1 MIEKGETKSFFFS
14 MADYKCPEKGPDLR
28 IARAK
33 WEDDVNVTPN
43 EKIQRFLEI
52 HMMRDDGYYGYY
64 PVSSRPYCNGRPLNM
79 RSIGFIN
86 TENVVGSVKILGDLT
101 QKGDYYITANAF
113 KTPKSRRANNVH
125 SLTNIVMDIDVH
137 TRGGIRGCRDIIIQR
152 LDALLYFMFVKNK
165 IQPCPNTIVHT
176 GRGIQLWWAIKPLSA
191 KKLKYVYKGVQE
203 HLYETLEKKIYASDY
218 VSDPEF
224 KEFVKID
231 YAASKKV
238 AGLFRMP
245 GTYNTKSKK
254 YGNYFILHEDRLD
267 AVELYF
273 TLHPATGKPY
283 VKYKKKKKKKGNAA
297 FRKNNYG
304 NHIENVIRSLIEL
317 RRSAGEQEDGYRD
330 LYCVITLSAYL
341 SNGASEEEAWKHV
354 VELNNSFRSPLSM
367 KELRGYMSTA
377 LYKKYKYRNETIIKY
392 LQIDE
397 SEQKVLGF
405 YAASAY
411 YEERQKA
418 KQRGEERKKA
428 KEIRETKIIE
438 LFTKGHLQD
447 KIAELVGCA
456 QSTVSKVLKAAEIT
470 KKSKKNGIKKAT
482 KALCQ
487 RVKRKKTEKQELTT
501 DEKLKQL
508 AAEDPEFAK
517 TMQRL
522 AELKAGREKYKQI
535 KEEFNSDTRKG
546 GSDCAAFRLMSEED
560 YQEVIRKNC
569 AEYEG
574 V

>member
-1 MIEKGETKSFFFS
+1 MEVEMIEKGETKLFSFS
-14 MADYKCPEKGPDLR
+14 MADYKCPEKGPNLR

-33 WEDDVNVTPN
+33 WEDNIDVTSE
-43 EKIQRFLEI
+43 EKLQRFLEI

-64 PVSSRPYCNGRPLNM
+64 PVSNRPYCNGRPLNM

-113 KTPKSRRANNVH
+113 KIPKSRRANNVH

-137 TRGGIRGCRDIIIQR
+137 TRGGIRGCRDVIIQR
-152 LDALLYFMFVKNK
+152 LDALLYHIFVSNPDSLN
-165 IQPCPNTIVHT
+165 IPCPNTVVHT

-203 HLYETLEKKIYASDY
+203 HLYETLEKKIYA
-218 VSDPEF
+218 SDPEF

-254 YGNYFILHEDRLD
+254 YGNYFILHEDKLD

-304 NHIENVIRSLIEL
+304 NHIENMIRSLIEL

-397 SEQKVLGF
+397 SEQKALGF
-405 YAASAY
+405 YAASVY

-456 QSTVSKVLKAAEIT
+456 QSTVSKVLKAAGIT
-470 KKSKKNGIKKAT
+470 RKSKKNGIKKAA

-508 AAEDPEFAK
+508 AAEDPKFAK

-522 AELKAGREKYKQI
+522 AELKAGREKYKQT
-535 KEEFNSDTRKG
+535 KEEFARRKP
-546 GSDCAAFRLMSEED
+546 DERFRLMSSEED

>member
-1 MIEKGETKSFFFS
+1 MIEKGETKLFSFS
-14 MADYKCPEKGPDLR
+14 MADYKCPEKGPNLR

-33 WEDDVNVTPN
+33 WEDNIDVTSE
-43 EKIQRFLEI
+43 EKLQRFLEI

-64 PVSSRPYCNGRPLNM
+64 PVSNRPYCNGRPLNM

-113 KTPKSRRANNVH
+113 KIPKSRRANNVH

-137 TRGGIRGCRDIIIQR
+137 TRGGIRGCRDVIIQR
-152 LDALLYFMFVKNK
+152 LDALLYHIFVSNPDSLN
-165 IQPCPNTIVHT
+165 IPCPNTVVHT
-176 GRGIQLWWAIKPLSA
+176 GRGIQLWWAIEPLSA

-203 HLYETLEKKIYASDY
+203 HLYETLEKKIYA
-218 VSDPEF
+218 SDPEF

-254 YGNYFILHEDRLD
+254 YGNYFILHEDKLD

-283 VKYKKKKKKKGNAA
+283 VKYKKKKEKKGNAA

-456 QSTVSKVLKAAEIT
+456 QSTVSKVLKAAGIT
-470 KKSKKNGIKKAT
+470 RKSKKNGIKKAA

-501 DEKLKQL
+501 EKKLKQL

-522 AELKAGREKYKQI
+522 AELKAGREKYKQT
-535 KEEFNSDTRKG
+535 KEEFARRKP
-546 GSDCAAFRLMSEED
+546 DERFRLMSSEED

>member
-1 MIEKGETKSFFFS
+1 MIEKGETKLFSFS
-14 MADYKCPEKGPDLR
+14 MADYKCPEKGPNLR

-33 WEDDVNVTPN
+33 WEDNIDVTSE
-43 EKIQRFLEI
+43 EKLQRFLEI

-64 PVSSRPYCNGRPLNM
+64 PVSNRPYCNGRPLNM

-113 KTPKSRRANNVH
+113 KIPKSRRANNVH

-137 TRGGIRGCRDIIIQR
+137 TRGGIRGCRDVIIQR
-152 LDALLYFMFVKNK
+152 LDALLYHIFVSNPDSLN
-165 IQPCPNTIVHT
+165 IPCPNTVVHT

-203 HLYETLEKKIYASDY
+203 HLYETLEKKIYA
-218 VSDPEF
+218 SDPEF

-254 YGNYFILHEDRLD
+254 YGNYFILHEDKLD
-267 AVELYF
+267 AIELYF

-304 NHIENVIRSLIEL
+304 NHIENMIRSLIEL

-397 SEQKVLGF
+397 SEQKALGF
-405 YAASAY
+405 YAASVY

-456 QSTVSKVLKAAEIT
+456 QSTVSKVLKAAGIT
-470 KKSKKNGIKKAT
+470 RKSKKNGIKKAA

-508 AAEDPEFAK
+508 AAEDPKFAK

-522 AELKAGREKYKQI
+522 AELKAGREKYKQT
-535 KEEFNSDTRKG
+535 KEEFARRKP
-546 GSDCAAFRLMSEED
+546 DERFRLMSSEED

>member
-1 MIEKGETKSFFFS
+1 MIEKGETKLFSFS
-14 MADYKCPEKGPDLR
+14 MADYKCPEKGPNLR

-33 WEDDVNVTPN
+33 WEDNIDVTSE
-43 EKIQRFLEI
+43 EKLQRFLEI

-64 PVSSRPYCNGRPLNM
+64 PVSNRPYCNGRPLNM

-113 KTPKSRRANNVH
+113 KIPKSRRANNVH

-137 TRGGIRGCRDIIIQR
+137 TRGGIRGCRDVIIQR
-152 LDALLYFMFVKNK
+152 LDALLYHIFVSNPDSLN
-165 IQPCPNTIVHT
+165 IPCPNTVVHT

-203 HLYETLEKKIYASDY
+203 HLYETLEKKIYA
-218 VSDPEF
+218 SDPEF

-254 YGNYFILHEDRLD
+254 YGNYFILHEDKLD

-304 NHIENVIRSLIEL
+304 NHIENMIRSLIEL

-397 SEQKVLGF
+397 SEQKALGF
-405 YAASAY
+405 YAASVY

-456 QSTVSKVLKAAEIT
+456 QSTVSKVLKAAGIT
-470 KKSKKNGIKKAT
+470 RKSKKNGIKKAA

-508 AAEDPEFAK
+508 AAEDPKFAK

-522 AELKAGREKYKQI
+522 AELKAGREKYKQT
-535 KEEFNSDTRKG
+535 KEEFARRKP
-546 GSDCAAFRLMSEED
+546 DERFRLMSSEED

>member
-1 MIEKGETKSFFFS
+1 M
-14 MADYKCPEKGPDLR
+14 
-28 IARAK
+28 
-33 WEDDVNVTPN
+33 NVTLE
-43 EKIQRFLEI
+43 EKLQRFLEI

-64 PVSSRPYCNGRPLNM
+64 PVSNRPYCNGRPLNM

-203 HLYETLEKKIYASDY
+203 HLYETLEKKIYASD
-218 VSDPEF
+218 PEF

-254 YGNYFILHEDRLD
+254 YGNYFILHEDKLD

-304 NHIENVIRSLIEL
+304 NHIENMIRSLIEL

-397 SEQKVLGF
+397 SEQKALGF
-405 YAASAY
+405 YAASVY

-456 QSTVSKVLKAAEIT
+456 QSTVSKVLKAAGIT
-470 KKSKKNGIKKAT
+470 RKSKKNGIKKAA

-508 AAEDPEFAK
+508 AAEDPKFAK

-522 AELKAGREKYKQI
+522 AELKAGREKYKQT
-535 KEEFNSDTRKG
+535 KEEFARRKP
-546 GSDCAAFRLMSEED
+546 DERFRLMSSEED

>member
-1 MIEKGETKSFFFS
+1 MIEKGETKLFSFS
-14 MADYKCPEKGPDLR
+14 MADYKCPEKGPNLR

-33 WEDDVNVTPN
+33 WEDNIDVTSE
-43 EKIQRFLEI
+43 EKLQRFLEI

-64 PVSSRPYCNGRPLNM
+64 PVSNRPYCNGRPLNM

-113 KTPKSRRANNVH
+113 KIPKSRRANNVH

-137 TRGGIRGCRDIIIQR
+137 TRGGIRGCRDVIIQR
-152 LDALLYFMFVKNK
+152 LDALLYHIFVSNPDSLN
-165 IQPCPNTIVHT
+165 ISCPNTVVHT
-176 GRGIQLWWAIKPLSA
+176 GRGIQLWWAIEPLSA

-203 HLYETLEKKIYASDY
+203 HLYETLEKKIYA
-218 VSDPEF
+218 SDPEF

-254 YGNYFILHEDRLD
+254 YGNYFILHEDKLD

-283 VKYKKKKKKKGNAA
+283 VKYKKKKEKKGNAA

-341 SNGASEEEAWKHV
+341 SNGASEEDAWKHV

-397 SEQKVLGF
+397 SEQKALGF

-411 YEERQKA
+411 YEERQNA

-456 QSTVSKVLKAAEIT
+456 QSTVSKVLKAAGIT
-470 KKSKKNGIKKAT
+470 KKSKKNGIKKAA

-535 KEEFNSDTRKG
+535 KEEFNSDTRKS

>member
-1 MIEKGETKSFFFS
+1 MIEKGKTKLFSFS
-14 MADYKCPEKGPDLR
+14 MADYKCSEKGPDLR
-28 IARAK
+28 ITRAK
-33 WEDDVNVTPN
+33 WKDNVNATPD
-43 EKIQRFLEI
+43 KKLQKFLKI

-64 PVSSRPYCNGRPLNM
+64 PVSNRPYCNGHPLNM

-86 TENVVGSVKILGDLT
+86 TENVVGSVKMLGDLT

-125 SLTNIVMDIDVH
+125 SLTNIVMDIDIH
-137 TRGGIRGCRDIIIQR
+137 TRGGIRGCRDVILQR
-152 LDALLYFMFVKNK
+152 LDALLYHIFVSNPDSLN
-165 IQPCPNTIVHT
+165 IPCPNTVVHT
-176 GRGIQLWWAIKPLSA
+176 GRGIQLWWAIEPLSA
-191 KKLKYVYKGVQE
+191 KKIKYVYKGVQE
-203 HLYETLEKKIYASDY
+203 YLYETLEKKIYA
-218 VSDPEF
+218 SDPEF

-254 YGNYFILHEDRLD
+254 YGNYFILHEDKLD
-267 AVELYF
+267 ALELYF

-283 VKYKKKKKKKGNAA
+283 VKFKKKKDKKGNAA

-304 NHIENVIRSLIEL
+304 NYIENMIRSLIEL

-341 SNGASEEEAWKHV
+341 SNGTSEEEAWKHV

-367 KELRGYMSTA
+367 KELRSYMSTA

-397 SEQKVLGF
+397 SEQKALGF
-405 YAASAY
+405 YAASTY

-418 KQRGEERKKA
+418 KQRGQERKKA

-438 LFTKGHLQD
+438 LFTKGHFQD
-447 KIAELVGCA
+447 KIAEIVGCA
-456 QSTVSKVLKAAEIT
+456 QSTVSKVLKAAGIT
-470 KKSKKNGIKKAT
+470 KKSKKKGIKKAA

-487 RVKRKKTEKQELTT
+487 RVKRKKTKKQELTT
-501 DEKLKQL
+501 DEKLKRL
-508 AAEDPEFAK
+508 ATEDPEFAK

-522 AELKAGREKYKQI
+522 AELKAGREKYERT
-535 KEEFNSDTRKG
+535 KEEFARRKP
-546 GSDCAAFRLMSEED
+546 DERFRLMPEED
-560 YQEVIRKNC
+560 FQELIRKNC

>member
-1 MIEKGETKSFFFS
+1 MEVEMIEKGETKLFSFS
-14 MADYKCPEKGPDLR
+14 MADYKCPEKGPNLR

-33 WEDDVNVTPN
+33 WEDNIDVTSE
-43 EKIQRFLEI
+43 EKLQRFLEI

-64 PVSSRPYCNGRPLNM
+64 PVSNRPYCNGRPLNM

-113 KTPKSRRANNVH
+113 KIPKSRRANNVH

-137 TRGGIRGCRDIIIQR
+137 TRGGIRGCRDVIIQR
-152 LDALLYFMFVKNK
+152 LDALLYHIFVSNPDSLN
-165 IQPCPNTIVHT
+165 IPCPNTVVHT
-176 GRGIQLWWAIKPLSA
+176 GRGIQLWWAIEPLSA

-203 HLYETLEKKIYASDY
+203 HLYETLEKKIYA
-218 VSDPEF
+218 SDPEF

-254 YGNYFILHEDRLD
+254 YGNYFILHEDKLD

-273 TLHPATGKPY
+273 TLHPATGKTY
-283 VKYKKKKKKKGNAA
+283 VKYKKKKEKKGNAA

-456 QSTVSKVLKAAEIT
+456 QSTVSKVLKAAGIT
-470 KKSKKNGIKKAT
+470 RKSKKNGIKKAA

-501 DEKLKQL
+501 EKKLKQL

-522 AELKAGREKYKQI
+522 AELKAGREKYKQT
-535 KEEFNSDTRKG
+535 KEEFARRKP
-546 GSDCAAFRLMSEED
+546 DERFRLMSSEED

>member
-1 MIEKGETKSFFFS
+1 MEVEMIEKGETKLFSFS
-14 MADYKCPEKGPDLR
+14 MADYKCPEKGPNLR

-33 WEDDVNVTPN
+33 WEDNIDVTSE
-43 EKIQRFLEI
+43 EKLQRFLEI

-64 PVSSRPYCNGRPLNM
+64 PVSNRPYCNGCPLNM

-137 TRGGIRGCRDIIIQR
+137 TRGGIRGCRDVIIQR

-203 HLYETLEKKIYASDY
+203 HLYETLEKKIYASD
-218 VSDPEF
+218 PEF

-231 YAASKKV
+231 YASSKKV

-254 YGNYFILHEDRLD
+254 YGNYFILHENKLD

-304 NHIENVIRSLIEL
+304 NHIENMIRSLIEL

-397 SEQKVLGF
+397 SEQKALGF
-405 YAASAY
+405 YAASVY

-456 QSTVSKVLKAAEIT
+456 QSTVSKVLKAAGIT
-470 KKSKKNGIKKAT
+470 RKSKKNGIKKAA

-508 AAEDPEFAK
+508 AAEDPKFAK

-522 AELKAGREKYKQI
+522 AELKAGREKYKQT
-535 KEEFNSDTRKG
+535 KEEFARRKP
-546 GSDCAAFRLMSEED
+546 DERFRLMSSEED

>member
-1 MIEKGETKSFFFS
+1 MIEKGETKLFSFS
-14 MADYKCPEKGPDLR
+14 MADYKCPEKGPNLR

-33 WEDDVNVTPN
+33 WEDNIDVTSE
-43 EKIQRFLEI
+43 EKLQRFLEI

-64 PVSSRPYCNGRPLNM
+64 PVSNRPYCNGRPLNM

-113 KTPKSRRANNVH
+113 KIPKSRRANNVH

-137 TRGGIRGCRDIIIQR
+137 TRGGIRGCRDVIIQR
-152 LDALLYFMFVKNK
+152 LDALLYHIFVSNPDSLN
-165 IQPCPNTIVHT
+165 IPCPNTVVHT
-176 GRGIQLWWAIKPLSA
+176 GRGIQLWWAIEPLSA

-203 HLYETLEKKIYASDY
+203 HLYETLEKKIYA
-218 VSDPEF
+218 SDPEF

-254 YGNYFILHEDRLD
+254 YGNYFILHEDKLD

-273 TLHPATGKPY
+273 TLHPATGKTY
-283 VKYKKKKKKKGNAA
+283 VKYKKKKEKKGNAA

-456 QSTVSKVLKAAEIT
+456 QSTVSKVLKAAGIT
-470 KKSKKNGIKKAT
+470 RKSKKNGIKKAA

-501 DEKLKQL
+501 EKKLKQL

-522 AELKAGREKYKQI
+522 AELKAGREKYKQT
-535 KEEFNSDTRKG
+535 KEEFARRKP
-546 GSDCAAFRLMSEED
+546 DERFRLMSSEED